1 MKKFSL
7 ILAAVALFATASN
20 AADAVKA
27 EVKAETPVVAEAKAE
42 VKAVKK
48 VKKAKKA
55 EVKAVEAAPAAAVT
69 APAAT
74 K

>member
-7 ILAAVALFATASN
+7 ILAAVALFATAAN

-27 EVKAETPVVAEAKAE
+27 EVKAETPVAVEAKAE

-55 EVKAVEAAPAAAVT
+55 EVKAVEAAPAAVT